1 MKILNGMKKI
11 TNKEKNMDTNTTQEK
26 KTVNERIRKQIFKI
40 EKENYHKKILN
51 SSEMIVK
58 IRKIIE
64 EEVK

>member
-1 MKILNGMKKI
+1 
-11 TNKEKNMDTNTTQEK
+11 MDTNTTQEK

-64 EEVK
+64 EEVKWL